1 MVFGLSLAWA
11 RTGTSCEDVSAQ
23 RRLRCL
29 SMAPFSPQGI
39 ACVHTRPDGLTRPT
53 VVMDDASV
61 NRVVWQCLENG
72 CHGQHNVFRR
82 LYSYPICAVRATVLA
97 IPMPNTIG
105 WHEWHERLQF
115 YQEIRRSP
123 FTTSKW
129 RSRLINGRACSRQ
142 KAAIHTS
149 LLGMGVPA
157 FFNSAQRPA

>member
-29 SMAPFSPQGI
+29 SMAPLSPQGI
-39 ACVHTRPDGLTRPT
+39 TCVRTRPNGSARLT
-53 VVMDDASV
+53 VVMKDTRV
-61 NRVVWQCLENG
+61 NGLVWPCLGDG
-72 CHGQHNVFRR
+72 CHGQQNVLRR
-82 LYSYPICAVRATVLA
+82 IQQYPIRAVRATVLA

-142 KAAIHTS
+142 RDAIHTS